1 MSFIR
6 PTLTELIERTRADF
20 RGRLSIAGSLL
31 RRATANVLAVV
42 WAGVVHETHGHL
54 VFVSEQLFGDT
65 AIREFLIRLAAKY
78 GITPTPA
85 AFATGTVLATG
96 VDTSPILVGE
106 KLVRDDEAIYTVTV
120 GGVIAGGVASITV
133 VADLAG
139 LAGNMPSGD
148 TLNFQSPVPGVDT
161 LTTVEAGGIID
172 GLDEESTED
181 LRVRYLLRRRE
192 PPSGG
197 GDSDYEAAA
206 LAVAGVTRAFIRRH
220 EDGLGTVKIYFVQDN
235 ETPIFPAAPK
245 IAEVQAAVIAIRPVT
260 AAPTAD
266 GPTDLPITFNILL
279 DNDTTAN
286 RAAVT
291 AELVDLFFRE
301 AEPPDADFPGTGTI
315 LLSAMRTA
323 IGNTAG
329 GDYVL
334 VTPVADVVPATSEL
348 ATIVEPITWV

>member
-1 MSFIR
+1 MAFIR
-6 PTLTELIERTRADF
+6 PTLTELIDRTRADF

-31 RRATANVLAVV
+31 RRATSNILAVV

-65 AIREFLIRLAAKY
+65 AIREFLLRLAAKY

-85 AFATGTVLATG
+85 AFAAGTVLATG
-96 VDTSPILVGE
+96 VNTTVIPVGAI
-106 KLVRDDEAIYTVTV
+106 LVRDDEATFTVTI
-120 GGVIAGGVASITV
+120 GGTITAGEASITI

-139 LAGNMPSGD
+139 TAGNMLEND
-148 TLNFQSPVPGVDT
+148 VLDFQSPIIDIDT
-161 LTTVEAGGIID
+161 EVTVEAPGIID

-206 LAVAGVTRAFIRRH
+206 LAVAGVTRAWIRRH

-245 IAEVQAAVIAIRPVT
+245 IAEVQAAVVAIRPTT
-260 AAPTAD
+260 AEPTAD
-266 GPTDLPITFNILL
+266 GPVDLPITFNILL
-279 DNDTTAN
+279 DNDTTAI

-291 AELVDLFFRE
+291 AELIDLFARD
-301 AEPPDADFPGTGTI
+301 AEPGDGVSLGTI
-315 LLSAMRTA
+315 LLSSMRTA
-323 IGNTAG
+323 IGNTAD
-329 GDYVL
+329 GDYTL
-334 VTPVADVVPATSEL
+334 VAPVADVVPATGEL
-348 ATIVEPITWV
+348 ATVVEPITWV